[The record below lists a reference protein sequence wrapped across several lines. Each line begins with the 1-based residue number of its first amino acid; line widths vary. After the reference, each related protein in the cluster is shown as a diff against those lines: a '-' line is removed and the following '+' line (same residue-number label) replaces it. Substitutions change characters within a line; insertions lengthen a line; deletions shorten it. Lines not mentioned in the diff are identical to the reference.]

1 MEPLAVQ
8 TEALTRDFGAIR
20 AIDSLSLEV
29 PQGTLFGLLGPNG
42 AGKTTTIR
50 LLLGLLSP
58 TSGRG
63 TVLGL
68 DTATQGQEIRTRV
81 GALLEHTGL
90 YEQLTAEE
98 NLDFFGRVWRMT
110 PGDRRSRIEELLREI
125 GLWDRRTEPV
135 GKWSKGMRQRLAL
148 ARSLLHRPTLVL
160 LDEPTAGLDVL
171 AASQV
176 REALQHMVRHEG
188 LTVIL
193 TTHNMLE
200 AERLCDTLGVIRK
213 GRLVAVD
220 RPDSLR
226 ANHAPPMLEVRGV
239 GFDQEIRDAIDLRE
253 EVSRVEMS
261 NGSMTIEFSGPIDAG
276 PIVSLLV
283 QRGVSIQEVM
293 KRTPSL
299 EDVFLSL
306 IEEER

>member
-1 MEPLAVQ
+1 MRPPALR

-20 AIDSLSLEV
+20 AIDSLSLDV

-50 LLLGLLSP
+50 LLLGLLQP
-58 TSGRG
+58 TSGRAE
-63 TVLGL
+63 VLGL
-68 DTATQGQEIRTRV
+68 DTQKEGQQIRTRV

-98 NLDFFGRVWRMT
+98 NLDFFGRVWKLPHAARHE
-110 PGDRRSRIEELLREI
+110 RIEELLREI
-125 GLWDRRTEPV
+125 ALWDRRAEPV

-148 ARSLLHRPTLVL
+148 ARALLHHPTLLL
-160 LDEPTAGLDVL
+160 LDEPTAGLDVV

-176 REALQHMVRHEG
+176 REALTNMVRRDG
-188 LTVIL
+188 LTVVL

-200 AERLCDTLGVIRK
+200 AERLCDTLGVIRR

-220 RPDSLR
+220 QPDRLR
-226 ANHAPPMLEVRGV
+226 ANHAAPCL
-239 GFDQEIRDAIDLRE
+239 EIRGGNFSTSVQEAIRLRE
-253 EVSRVEMS
+253 EVTSVAVS
-261 NGSMTIEFSGPIDAG
+261 NGTLTIEFDRPIDSS
-276 PIVSLLV
+276 PIVRLLIDHGASV
-283 QRGVSIQEVM
+283 QEVL

-299 EDVFLSL
+299 EDVFLAL
-306 IEEER
+306 TEDEE

>member
-1 MEPLAVQ
+1 MHPLALR
-8 TEALTRDFGAIR
+8 TEALTRDFGAIH
-20 AIDSLSLEV
+20 AVDTLSFEV

-50 LLLGLLSP
+50 LLLGLLEP
-58 TSGRG
+58 TSGRAE
-63 TVLGL
+63 VLGL
-68 DTATQGQEIRTRV
+68 DTATHGQQIRTRV

-90 YEQLTAEE
+90 YEQLSAEE
-98 NLDFFGRVWRMT
+98 NLDFFARVWKMT
-110 PGDRRSRIEELLREI
+110 AVDRRSRIEELLKEI
-125 GLWDRRTEPV
+125 GLWDRRAEPV

-148 ARSLLHRPTLVL
+148 ARALLHRPTLVL

-176 REALQHMVRHEG
+176 RDALRRMVQHDG
-188 LTVIL
+188 LTVLL

-200 AERLCDTLGVIRK
+200 AERLCDTLGVIRA

-220 RPDSLR
+220 RPDRLR
-226 ANHAPPMLEVRGV
+226 ANHAAPCLEITGE
-239 GFDQEIRDAIDLRE
+239 GFSDAIQDLIRSHDGVTRLE
-253 EVSRVEMS
+253 LN
-261 NGSMTIEFSGPIDAG
+261 NGRMVIEFDRPIDSS
-276 PIVSLLV
+276 PILSILV
-283 QRGVSIQEVM
+283 ENGAAVQEVL

-306 IEEER
+306 IEGRQ

>member
-1 MEPLAVQ
+1 M
-8 TEALTRDFGAIR
+8 TRDFGAIR

-29 PQGTLFGLLGPNG
+29 PQATLFGLLGPNG

-50 LLLGLLSP
+50 LLLGLLQP
-58 TSGRG
+58 TSGRAE
-63 TVLGL
+63 VLGL
-68 DTATQGQEIRTRV
+68 DTQKEGQHIRTRV

-98 NLDFFGRVWRMT
+98 NLDFFGRVWKLPHPT
-110 PGDRRSRIEELLREI
+110 RRARIEELLREI

-148 ARSLLHRPTLVL
+148 ARALLHHPTLLL
-160 LDEPTAGLDVL
+160 LDEPTAGLDVV

-176 REALQHMVRHEG
+176 REALTNMVRHEG
-188 LTVIL
+188 LTVVL

-220 RPDSLR
+220 QPDQLR
-226 ANHAPPMLEVRGV
+226 ANHAAPCL
-239 GFDQEIRDAIDLRE
+239 EIRGGNFSTLVQEAIRIRE
-253 EVSRVEMS
+253 EVTSVELA
-261 NGSMTIEFSGPIDAG
+261 NGTLTIEFDRPIDSS
-276 PIVSLLV
+276 PIVRLLIEHGASV
-283 QRGVSIQEVM
+283 QEVL

-299 EDVFLSL
+299 EDVFLAL
-306 IEEER
+306 TEDEK